1 MKTIRIGNEIKRV
14 SDSEA
19 EERVKNQGYEYCPK
33 NLWKTSVRNVA
44 PKAPKV
50 TQEDS
55 SKPKKKGKKLS
66 RSEKRELKNAS

>member
-55 SKPKKKGKKLS
+55 SNQKRKERSLAVLKK
-66 RSEKRELKNAS
+66 EN